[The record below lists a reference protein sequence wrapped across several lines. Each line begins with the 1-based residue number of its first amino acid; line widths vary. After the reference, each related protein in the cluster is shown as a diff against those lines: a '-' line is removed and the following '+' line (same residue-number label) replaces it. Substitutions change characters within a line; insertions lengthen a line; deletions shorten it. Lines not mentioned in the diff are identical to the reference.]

1 MSQYLVCCTQNF
13 KRKLIYRVSDL
24 LISLVS
30 VEMATSEAEPIDKIG
45 ATVS

>member
-1 MSQYLVCCTQNF
+1 MT
-13 KRKLIYRVSDL
+13 LIYKVSDL

-45 ATVS
+45 ATVSCKSIPE